1 MDLGLK
7 DKVAIVTGGGSGIGR
22 AICVVFAEE
31 GAHVVIPDID
41 LERAEGTAA
50 QVKALGSMALPLKA
64 DVTKLEEVEQM
75 VENAL
80 SEFGKIDILVNNAG
94 FSPYKPFIKTS
105 KEEWD
110 FIINLQYYHVLNCC
124 HAVLPHMIERKY
136 GKIVSLLSDAW
147 KGRDVGLAVYGGAKA
162 AIERF
167 SETLSREVA
176 RYCINVNCVAPGAT
190 HTDGTD
196 AWVKDMGLV
205 KVEDYF
211 KKIQPLFPLAK
222 GFEDCRGEIRIG
234 KPRDLANMI
243 VFICSD
249 KTEWVT
255 GQAISVSGGF

>member
-22 AICVVFAEE
+22 ATCEVFAEE
-31 GAHVVIPDID
+31 GVRVVIPDMNLD
-41 LERAEGTAA
+41 GANETAER
-50 QVKALGSMALPLKA
+50 VRALGRRALSLKV
-64 DVTKLEEVEQM
+64 DVTKLEEVRQM
-75 VENAL
+75 VKRAL
-80 SEFGKIDILVNNAG
+80 DEFGKIDILVNNAG
-94 FSPYKPFIKTS
+94 FTPYKHFIKTS
-105 KEEWD
+105 KEDWD

-136 GKIVSLLSDAW
+136 GKIVSVLSDAW
-147 KGRDVGLAVYGGAKA
+147 KGRDVGLSVYGGAKA

-190 HTDGTD
+190 HTGGTD
-196 AWVKDMGLV
+196 MWVKAMGLA

-211 KKIQPLFPLAK
+211 KRVQPLFPLSK
-222 GFEDCRGEIRIG
+222 GFEECRGEIRIG

-243 VFICSD
+243 VFLCSD
-249 KTEWVT
+249 RTEWVT